1 MLVQCSEQKNEMGM
15 FAVAYDFIENGQP
28 AFIKLMQIPS
38 EHRINAFVYKDA
50 QKCITTL
57 SALIMI
63 ALKHYEIDISVST
76 SIAFNIVQE
85 CKSDNLSLQDIV
97 VFLQRINSGAYGD
110 FYGKKIT
117 PIMLMSKLQSYL
129 DDRHEEITK
138 YRDKE
143 HHNQQVQLELNRE
156 SSEEIKSI
164 DGVGAA
170 INELKNNLKFK

>member
-1 MLVQCSEQKNEMGM
+1 MLT
-15 FAVAYDFIENGQP
+15 VAYDYIENGQP
-28 AFIKLMQIPS
+28 AFIKLMKIPS

-57 SALIMI
+57 STLILM
-63 ALKHYEIDISVST
+63 ALKHYEADISVCT

-85 CKSDNLSLQDIV
+85 CKAENLSLQDIV
-97 VFLQRINSGAYGD
+97 VFLQRLNAGAYGD

-117 PIMLMSKLQSYL
+117 PIMIMSKLQTYL

-143 HHNQQVQLELNRE
+143 HHNQQVQLELKRE
-156 SSEEIKSI
+156 SSEEVS
-164 DGVGAA
+164 A
-170 INELKNNLKFK
+170 INSLGSAINDLKNKLKSE